1 MSARENRVNPSTSR
15 PADLVVDGW
24 RRGVHYTQG
33 AEYVCSIDVAGELPR
48 LLVEPRGIG
57 ASGREAV
64 GVRQPFGLPELD
76 GPLVATSTGLDFPKA
91 LVRRPDVRDGW
102 LAAARALRFVELSA
116 PVVGQTG
123 LVVSVAR
130 TAAEPGLDLAAV
142 VLRALDDLLA
152 RKTVFADASLAKIAE
167 TRVEPSAEVLAGLVA
182 QLDAMTSWVGGH
194 AARVGDAVEA
204 RLVLTEAGVEMS
216 GTLRVAWRDETA
228 TIVDATL
235 DAALPGVPWAPL
247 HLTPQASLVDRI
259 RAIAE
264 TRVGDEAIDAAF
276 VTTGDPRHATLL
288 GPSRDVV
295 LRRVMDKARFELS
308 ENRLRVLV
316 PPAPRVG
323 DELTSLCADL
333 LEIWR
338 RVTIARMGHPLV
350 ELPID

>member
-1 MSARENRVNPSTSR
+1 M
-15 PADLVVDGW
+15 
-24 RRGVHYTQG
+24 
-33 AEYVCSIDVAGELPR
+33 DVAGELPR

-57 ASGREAV
+57 TSGRAAV
-64 GVRQPFGLPELD
+64 GVRQPFGTPELD
-76 GPLVATSTGLDFPKA
+76 GPLLATSTGLDFPKA
-91 LVRRPDVRDGW
+91 LVRRADVRDVW
-102 LAAARALRFVELSA
+102 IAASLFVRFVEVSA

-123 LVVSVAR
+123 LVVSVRREKPAL
-130 TAAEPGLDLAAV
+130 GLDLAAMLV
-142 VLRALDDLLA
+142 RAVDDLLA
-152 RKTVFADASLAKIAE
+152 RTTVFADAALAKVAE
-167 TRVEPSAEVLAGLVA
+167 AHVEPSADVLARLVA
-182 QLDAMTSWVGGH
+182 RLDDMTSWVAGH

-204 RLVLTEAGVEMS
+204 RLVLTEAGVEMP
-216 GTLRVAWRDETA
+216 GTLRIAWRDSTA
-228 TIVDATL
+228 TVVDATL

-264 TRVGDEAIDAAF
+264 TRVGDAALDAAF

-288 GPSRDVV
+288 GPARDVV
-295 LRRVMDKARFELS
+295 LRRVVDRARFELS

-350 ELPID
+350 ELPTE